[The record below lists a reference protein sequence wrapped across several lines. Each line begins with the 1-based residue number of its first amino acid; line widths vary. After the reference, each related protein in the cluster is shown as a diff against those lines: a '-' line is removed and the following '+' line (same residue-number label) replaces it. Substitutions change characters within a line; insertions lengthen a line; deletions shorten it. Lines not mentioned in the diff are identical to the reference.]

1 MVDPLQAG
9 GVGLD
14 QIQTLVLPMVDDPI
28 APTPEQRAQHTY
40 FGQNESDALP
50 EETNL
55 TQAEETDPTL
65 EASSSR
71 SAVVKNLPMELR
83 YKMIHARLEP
93 SCM

>member
-28 APTPEQRAQHTY
+28 APTPEQRAQ
-40 FGQNESDALP
+40 DP
-50 EETNL
+50 
-55 TQAEETDPTL
+55 TQAEETDPAL

-71 SAVVKNLPMELR
+71 SAVVKNLSTELR